1 MDFDKGAMI
10 SAAGLRV
17 QALRMRVIAENI
29 ANQDSVASGPGD
41 QPYQRKVVTFKNVLN
56 RELGIHMVKID
67 TVTRDN
73 SPFGRKFDPGHPAA
87 DGDGY
92 LTVTNVKGLIEMM
105 DMREAGRTYSANLN
119 AITASKNMMLQL
131 VDLLR

>member
-56 RELGIHMVKID
+56 RELGIHMVKLD

>member
-10 SAAGLRV
+10 SAAGLRA

-56 RELGIHMVKID
+56 RELGIHMVKMD
-67 TVTRDN
+67 SVTRDN

-92 LTVTNVKGLIEMM
+92 LTVTNVQGLIEMM
-105 DMREAGRTYSANLN
+105 DMREAARTYSANLN

>member
-56 RELGIHMVKID
+56 RELGVHMVMMDK
-67 TVTRDN
+67 VTRDD

-87 DGDGY
+87 DDDGY
-92 LTVTNVKGLIEMM
+92 LTVTNVQGLIEMM
-105 DMREAGRTYSANLN
+105 DMREAARTYSANLN

>member
-41 QPYQRKVVTFKNVLN
+41 QPYRRKVVTFKNVLN
-56 RELGIHMVKID
+56 RELGIHMVKLD

-92 LTVTNVKGLIEMM
+92 LTMTNVKGLIEMM